1 MYELNTP
8 DFRLLVGL
16 TLMAVIEGITYAW
29 IEVLLYTSDQVLLM
43 RTWVFGHFTSYS
55 VVLAVLVL
63 VMIFGTG
70 FVAWTT
76 YSPTRFRKFF
86 LLALGD
92 FLLWI
97 MLEDEFTFIFSRA
110 PHTPTDWTNWIFGV
124 VNVSGR
130 YIPVW
135 YMIVSVVIFF
145 LWYLGLNVKE
155 ENLSDAEIRNTQ
167 ASISD
172 NAPDIYRM
180 VSPSLCY
187 LICRDFAQ
195 LSITAKQ
202 TSKPYDSH
210 NADHK
215 Q

>member
-1 MYELNTP
+1 MSGLYSS

-43 RTWVFGHFTSYS
+43 RTWILGHFTSYN
-55 VVLAVLVL
+55 VVLALLVL

-86 LLALGD
+86 LMALGD

-97 MLEDEFTFIFSRA
+97 LLEDEFTFIFSRA
-110 PHTPTDWTNWIFGV
+110 SHTPTDWTNWIFGA
-124 VNVSGR
+124 VNISGH

-145 LWYLGLNVKE
+145 LWYFGLNVKE
-155 ENLSDAEIRNTQ
+155 ECKSSAESRDA
-167 ASISD
+167 
-172 NAPDIYRM
+172 
-180 VSPSLCY
+180 
-187 LICRDFAQ
+187 
-195 LSITAKQ
+195 TARWR
-202 TSKPYDSH
+202 S
-210 NADHK
+210 
-215 Q
+215 

>member
-1 MYELNTP
+1 MKLPKRIYGAGEYRKNITTAMSGLYSS

-43 RTWVFGHFTSYS
+43 RTWILGHFTSYN
-55 VVLAVLVL
+55 VVLALLVL

-86 LLALGD
+86 LMALGD

-97 MLEDEFTFIFSRA
+97 LLEDEFTFIFSRA
-110 PHTPTDWTNWIFGV
+110 SHTPTDWTNWIFGA
-124 VNVSGR
+124 VNISGH

-145 LWYLGLNVKE
+145 LWYFGLNVKE
-155 ENLSDAEIRNTQ
+155 ECKSSAESRDA
-167 ASISD
+167 
-172 NAPDIYRM
+172 
-180 VSPSLCY
+180 
-187 LICRDFAQ
+187 
-195 LSITAKQ
+195 TARWR
-202 TSKPYDSH
+202 S
-210 NADHK
+210 
-215 Q
+215 